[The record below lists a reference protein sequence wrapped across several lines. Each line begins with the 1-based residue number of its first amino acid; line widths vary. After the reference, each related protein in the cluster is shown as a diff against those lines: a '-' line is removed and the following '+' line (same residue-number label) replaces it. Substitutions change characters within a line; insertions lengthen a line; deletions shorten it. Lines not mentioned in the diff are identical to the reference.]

1 MRVFAKKQRDPLSVV
16 PRPATQQRAGFEV
29 NDSAVRDSFHGWLH
43 SVAVLTDDR
52 DDSGP
57 AVYRIPRLT
66 ALDVSR
72 VNQATIREGESHC
85 IWPPSV
91 LRQFHKAEVIT
102 ETEVEHYVLRDVN
115 LTRVANK
122 RRRHSGAQSPVL
134 QMLAERD

>member
-1 MRVFAKKQRDPLSVV
+1 MRVFARKQREPLSVV
-16 PRPATQQRAGFEV
+16 PHKTKHQRVAFEV
-29 NDSAVRDSFHGWLH
+29 NPSALEESFHGWLH
-43 SVAVLTDDR
+43 SVATMTDEPELPV
-52 DDSGP
+52 P

-91 LRQFHKAEVIT
+91 IRELNKAEVIT
-102 ETEVEHYVLRDVN
+102 TGEVEHYALQDVN
-115 LTRVANK
+115 LTRVEYKK
-122 RRRHSGAQSPVL
+122 RRQSNGQSAVL